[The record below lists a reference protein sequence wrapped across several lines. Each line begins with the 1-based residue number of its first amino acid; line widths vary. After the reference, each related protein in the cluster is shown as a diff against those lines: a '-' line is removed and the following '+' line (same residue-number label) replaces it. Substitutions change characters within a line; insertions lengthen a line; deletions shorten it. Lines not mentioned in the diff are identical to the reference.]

1 VVADVG
7 ENNIVQIITNNGS
20 NYKKACRYLR
30 NEYLHIAWQSYLA
43 HTINLMLKTIG
54 EFMDHES
61 AIDSA
66 KLIARWLY
74 NHGKLHTMMKNVI
87 GGNLVR

>member
-1 VVADVG
+1 
-7 ENNIVQIITNNGS
+7 
-20 NYKKACRYLR
+20 
-30 NEYLHIAWQSYLA
+30 
-43 HTINLMLKTIG
+43 MLKTIG

-74 NHGKLHTMMKNVI
+74 NHEKLHTMMKNVI